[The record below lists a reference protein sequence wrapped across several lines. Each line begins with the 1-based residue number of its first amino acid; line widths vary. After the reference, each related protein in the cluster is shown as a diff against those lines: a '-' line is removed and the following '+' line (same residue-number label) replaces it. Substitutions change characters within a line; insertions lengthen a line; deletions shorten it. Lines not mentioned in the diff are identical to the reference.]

1 MIAKFKEERN
11 MAEALTQYKLIVL
24 YMLDHVDF
32 PLTNTQISNF
42 VLEKEYTT
50 YFTIQQAISEL
61 IGAELIRT
69 ESTHNNTHY
78 YITPAG
84 RETLSY
90 FPDKISSAIKEDV
103 LSYFAENKMELKQE
117 ISVIADYYKTTGQD
131 FAVRCQIREKERSL
145 LDLTIAVKSKEQA
158 EAICANWQK
167 QDEEVYG
174 YLMDLLLR

>member
-1 MIAKFKEERN
+1 

-61 IGAELIRT
+61 ISAELVRT

-90 FPDKISSAIKEDV
+90 FPDKISPAIKSDV
-103 LSYFAENKMELKQE
+103 LSYFAENNMELRQE
-117 ISVIADYYKTTGQD
+117 ISVIADYYKTTGQE
-131 FAVRCQIREKERSL
+131 FAARCQIKEKEYSL
-145 LDLTIAVKSKEQA
+145 IDLTIAVKTREQA
-158 EAICANWQK
+158 EAVCANWQK
-167 QDEEVYG
+167 QNEEVYA
-174 YLMDLLLR
+174 YLMDLLMK

>member
-1 MIAKFKEERN
+1 
-11 MAEALTQYKLIVL
+11 MADALTQYKLIVL

-61 IGAELIRT
+61 ISAELIRT

-78 YITPAG
+78 HITPAG
-84 RETLSY
+84 QETLSY
-90 FPDKISSAIKEDV
+90 FPDKISSGIKEDV
-103 LSYFAENKMELKQE
+103 LSYFAENKIELKQE
-117 ISVIADYYKTTGQD
+117 ISVIADYYKTTGQEY
-131 FAVRCQIREKERSL
+131 AARCQIREKESSL
-145 LDLTIAVKSKEQA
+145 LDLTITVKSKEQA

-167 QDEEVYG
+167 QNEEVYG
-174 YLMDLLLR
+174 YLMDLLVQ

>member
-1 MIAKFKEERN
+1 

-61 IGAELIRT
+61 ISAELIRA
-69 ESTHNNTHY
+69 ESTHNNTCY
-78 YITPAG
+78 YMMPAG

-90 FPDKISSAIKEDV
+90 FPDKISAAIKADV
-103 LSYFAENKMELKQE
+103 LSYFAENKIELKQE
-117 ISVIADYYKTTGQD
+117 ISVIADYYKTTAQEY
-131 FAVRCQIREKERSL
+131 AVRCQIKEKEHSL
-145 LDLTIAVKSKEQA
+145 IDLTITLKTKEQA
-158 EAICANWQK
+158 EAACSNWNK
-167 QDEEVYG
+167 QNEEVYA
-174 YLMDLLLR
+174 YLMDLLIK

>member
-1 MIAKFKEERN
+1 
-11 MAEALTQYKLIVL
+11 MAEALTQYKLTIL

-42 VLEKEYTT
+42 MLDKDYTT

-61 IGAELIRT
+61 IDAGLMRT

-90 FPDKISSAIKEDV
+90 FPDKISDAIKKDV
-103 LSYFAENKMELKQE
+103 LDYFAENNLKLRQE
-117 ISVIADYYKTTGQD
+117 TSIIADYYKTTSQE
-131 FAVRCQIREKERSL
+131 FAARCQIKERNHSL
-145 LDLTIAVKSKEQA
+145 IDLTITARSKA
-158 EAICANWQK
+158 EAQAICANWK
-167 QDEEVYG
+167 SRHEDVYG
-174 YLMDLLLR
+174 YLMDLLLS

>member
-1 MIAKFKEERN
+1 
-11 MAEALTQYKLIVL
+11 MAEALTQYKLLVL
-24 YMLDHVDF
+24 YMLDRVDF

-61 IGAELIRT
+61 IHAELVHA

-90 FPDKISSAIKEDV
+90 FPDKLSTAIKSDV
-103 LSYFAENKMELKQE
+103 ISYFAENKMELRQE
-117 ISVIADYYKTTGQD
+117 ISVMADFYKTTNQE
-131 FAVRCQIREKERSL
+131 FAARCQIKEKERSL
-145 LDLTIAVKSKEQA
+145 IDLTITVKTREQA
-158 EAICANWQK
+158 EAVCANWQN
-167 QDEEVYG
+167 QNEEVYG
-174 YLMDLLLR
+174 YLMDLLMK

>member
-1 MIAKFKEERN
+1 

-50 YFTIQQAISEL
+50 YFTIQQVISEL
-61 IGAELIRT
+61 ISAELVRT

-90 FPDKISSAIKEDV
+90 FPDKISDAIKSDV
-103 LSYFAENKMELKQE
+103 LSYFAENKMELRQE
-117 ISVIADYYKTTGQD
+117 ISVVADYYKTTGPE
-131 FAVRCQIREKERSL
+131 FAARCQIKEKEHSL
-145 LDLTIAVKSKEQA
+145 IDLTITVKTREQA
-158 EAICANWQK
+158 EASWANWQK
-167 QDEEVYG
+167 QNEEVYG
-174 YLMDLLLR
+174 YLMDLLMK

>member
-1 MIAKFKEERN
+1 
-11 MAEALTQYKLIVL
+11 MAEALTQYKLLVL
-24 YMLDHVDF
+24 YMLDRVDF

-61 IGAELIRT
+61 INAELVRA

-90 FPDKISSAIKEDV
+90 FPDKLSTAIKADV
-103 LSYFAENKMELKQE
+103 ISYFAENKMELRQE
-117 ISVIADYYKTTGQD
+117 ISVMADFYKTTNQE
-131 FAVRCQIREKERSL
+131 FAARCQIKEKERPL
-145 LDLTIAVKSKEQA
+145 IDLTITVKSREQA
-158 EAICANWQK
+158 EAVCANWQN
-167 QDEEVYG
+167 QNEEVYG
-174 YLMDLLLR
+174 YLMDLLMK

>member
-1 MIAKFKEERN
+1 

-61 IGAELIRT
+61 ISAGLIRT

-78 YITPAG
+78 YITSAG
-84 RETLSY
+84 RETLSF
-90 FPDKISSAIKEDV
+90 FPDKISAAIKTDV

-117 ISVIADYYKTTGQD
+117 ISVLADYYKTTSQE
-131 FAVRCQIREKERSL
+131 FAARCQIKEKDRSL
-145 LDLTIAVKSKEQA
+145 IDLTITVKTREQA
-158 EAICANWQK
+158 EAVCANWQK
-167 QDEEVYG
+167 QNEEVYG
-174 YLMDLLLR
+174 FLMDLLMK